1 MALETQ
7 WTKRAAKSF
16 DEIIEFIIKRWSEDS
31 AKKFVKKSDK
41 LVKQIEKN
49 PEMCQKIEDTEVR
62 RGVITKQ
69 TSIYYIIKG
78 NFIRLITFW
87 DNRKDPKKLKL

>member
-16 DEIIEFIIKRWSEDS
+16 DEIVEFIKKRWSEDS
-31 AKKFVKKSDK
+31 AEKFVEKTNK
-41 LVKQIEKN
+41 LVKQIEEN

-62 RGVITKQ
+62 RGVLTKQ
-69 TSIYYIIKG
+69 TSLYYLVMG

-87 DNRKDPKKLKL
+87 DNRKDPNKLKL